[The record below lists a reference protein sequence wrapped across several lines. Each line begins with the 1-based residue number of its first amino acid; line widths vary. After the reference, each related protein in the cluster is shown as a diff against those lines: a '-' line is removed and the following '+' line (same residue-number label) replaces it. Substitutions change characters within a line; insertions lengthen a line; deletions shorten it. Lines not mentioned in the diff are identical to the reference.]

1 MITISEELRQAVKDS
16 KGNLVRLVDPETN
29 AEYVVLPAETF
40 AQMQERF
47 FYDDSPLTE
56 EERSALLVELGLS
69 IGWDDP
75 EMDVYNELDPR
86 RDNEGSTR

>member
-16 KGNLVRLVDPETN
+16 KDNMVRLVDPETN